1 VGRFGLESL
10 SRGAKRAV
18 FCDKEYDAINI
29 IKQNI
34 EKTRVEDLY
43 KVLNMDYAKAIE
55 ELKKDKLAFDI
66 IFLDPPYE
74 FNGIEEIINKIIQYN
89 MLNKN
94 GIIIIESNNKLNIG
108 NKHIN
113 IYDERKYG
121 KVYLTFL
128 NQIIE

>member
-1 VGRFGLESL
+1 MGRFGLESL